1 MSQTP
6 TFASIARNLAGAIL
20 PRGTQHPAFCGETS
34 QDIGAGELSWSIL
47 EFESVR
53 FVIQKLLDLGAASR
67 SMGQGDSVAG
77 WAGEEITDRL
87 FVGQNGSIFT
97 AYVVEL
103 PKKCLWSQKI
113 GASAE

>member
-1 MSQTP
+1 MVH
-6 TFASIARNLAGAIL
+6 FAV
-20 PRGTQHPAFCGETS
+20 
-34 QDIGAGELSWSIL
+34 
-47 EFESVR
+47 EFESLR
-53 FVIQKLLDLGAASR
+53 FCDSKFVGFRIGAASR